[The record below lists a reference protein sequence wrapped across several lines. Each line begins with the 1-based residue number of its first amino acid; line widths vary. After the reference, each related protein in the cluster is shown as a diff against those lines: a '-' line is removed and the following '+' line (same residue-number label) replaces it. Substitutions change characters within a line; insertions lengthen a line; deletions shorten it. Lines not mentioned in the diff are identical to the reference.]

1 MNRSKINGQIAI
13 VLLLIIIPV
22 LFISL
27 TVFAKPNSSIMLN
40 LVYIMILIAQIYFT
54 SDVVGLL
61 YKFYEMKKPWQ
72 RFIPVINEFYLL
84 DIKYRRFAW
93 ITFFLSVIL
102 MLLANLPYQIKAIF
116 GRQFMTTGSFYLFF
130 IAFVI
135 FLICQIIVGIGVMN
149 SAKDISEEWER
160 LSGCSLGMIG
170 LYKLFSLIPVVRVF
184 AFYGLRKPLD
194 TLVTFNSKTVS
205 SENNVRIE
213 EEKEEDDE

>member
-1 MNRSKINGQIAI
+1 MNRNKISGQIAI
-13 VLLLIIIPV
+13 VILLIIIPV
-22 LFISL
+22 LFLSL
-27 TVFAKPNSSIMLN
+27 TIFAKPNSPAMLN
-40 LVYIMILIAQIYFT
+40 LMYIMIIVAQIYFT

-93 ITFFLSVIL
+93 ITFFVSVVL
-102 MLLANLPYQIKAIF
+102 MVFANLPYQIKAIF
-116 GRQFMTTGSFYLFF
+116 GNQFITTGSFYLFF
-130 IAFVI
+130 IAFCV
-135 FLICQIIVGIGVMN
+135 FLICQVIVGIGIMN

-170 LYKLFSLIPVVRVF
+170 MYKLFSLIPVVRVF

-194 TLVTFNSKTVS
+194 TLVTFNSKTVN

-213 EEKEEDDE
+213 EETEEEEV